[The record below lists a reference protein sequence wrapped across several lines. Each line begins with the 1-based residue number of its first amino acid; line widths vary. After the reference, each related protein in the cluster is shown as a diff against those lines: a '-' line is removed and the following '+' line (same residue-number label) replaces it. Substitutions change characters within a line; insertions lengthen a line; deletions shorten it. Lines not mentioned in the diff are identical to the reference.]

1 MVIWHLIHVISIKYN
16 KNIYTANPLS
26 DQFCLADHVI
36 TLVKPDMEHVI
47 TLVKPDM
54 EDITHPRDLLV
65 DEGQRSVFSTSVLI
79 TL

>member
-1 MVIWHLIHVISIKYN
+1 MVFPFQMVIWHLIHVISIKYN

-36 TLVKPDMEHVI
+36 TLVKPDME
-47 TLVKPDM
+47 
-54 EDITHPRDLLV
+54 DITHPRDLLV

>member
-1 MVIWHLIHVISIKYN
+1 MVYIFQMVIWHLIHVISIKYN

-36 TLVKPDMEHVI
+36 TLVKPDME
-47 TLVKPDM
+47 
-54 EDITHPRDLLV
+54 DITHPRDLLV

>member
-1 MVIWHLIHVISIKYN
+1 MVFPFQMVIWHLNHVISVKYN
-16 KNIYTANPLS
+16 KKIYIANPLS
-26 DQFCLADHVI
+26 YTDQFCLAD
-36 TLVKPDMEHVI
+36 HVI

>member
-1 MVIWHLIHVISIKYN
+1 MQLVIDIKYN

-26 DQFCLADHVI
+26 DQFCLAD
-36 TLVKPDMEHVI
+36 HVI

>member
-1 MVIWHLIHVISIKYN
+1 MVIWHLINVISIKYN

-26 DQFCLADHVI
+26 DQFCLAD
-36 TLVKPDMEHVI
+36 HVI

>member
-1 MVIWHLIHVISIKYN
+1 MVFPFQMVIWHLINVISIKYN

-36 TLVKPDMEHVI
+36 TLVKPDM
-47 TLVKPDM
+47 K
-54 EDITHPRDLLV
+54 DITHPRDLLV

>member
-1 MVIWHLIHVISIKYN
+1 MVYIFQMVIWHLINVISIKYN

-26 DQFCLADHVI
+26 DQFCLAD
-36 TLVKPDMEHVI
+36 HVI